1 MEKRIMLKLD
11 ERGGIGLGEIGE
23 IYKYLEGI
31 NKNFT
36 DDDIG
41 EILYYSTY
49 SKDFNYDLRIVSIDD
64 TEIWL
69 EIV

>member
-1 MEKRIMLKLD
+1 MEKRIMLKLGGVID
-11 ERGGIGLGEIGE
+11 PVEIRG
-23 IYKYLEGI
+23 IYEYLEGI

-49 SKDFNYDLRIVSIDD
+49 SKDFNYDLRIASIDD

>member
-1 MEKRIMLKLD
+1 MEKRIMLKLGGVID
-11 ERGGIGLGEIGE
+11 PVEIRG

-49 SKDFNYDLRIVSIDD
+49 SKDFNYDLRIASIDD